1 MYCDTLTSG
10 LSCTCTIVHVHVHV
24 YCISLHVGVTRK
36 HEFGRSS
43 TSKKGLVRKASFNT
57 RPYLHQYEIQGTC
70 TVHTLYMYMYMYVY
84 IHSTCTCNT
93 FIHVHGIE
101 TN

>member
-1 MYCDTLTSG
+1 MYSDTLTSG
-10 LSCTCTIVHVHVHV
+10 LSYTCTCAIIHVHV
-24 YCISLHVGVTRK
+24 YCISLRVHVHLIIFIHIHVGVTRK

-70 TVHTLYMYMYMYVY
+70 TVHTLYIYM
-84 IHSTCTCNT
+84 
-93 FIHVHGIE
+93 
-101 TN
+101 

>member
-1 MYCDTLTSG
+1 MYVSG
-10 LSCTCTIVHVHVHV
+10 ISIVPMTHTVHVHV
-24 YCISLHVGVTRK
+24 YCISLHVHVHLIIFIHIHIGVTRK

-70 TVHTLYMYMYMYVY
+70 TVHTPYM
-84 IHSTCTCNT
+84 
-93 FIHVHGIE
+93 
-101 TN
+101 

>member
-1 MYCDTLTSG
+1 MYSDTLTSG
-10 LSCTCTIVHVHVHV
+10 LSYVHV
-24 YCISLHVGVTRK
+24 YCISLHVHVHLIIFIHIHIGVTRK

-70 TVHTLYMYMYMYVY
+70 TVQVCTYTLHV
-84 IHSTCTCNT
+84 
-93 FIHVHGIE
+93 IHVHGSE
-101 TN
+101 KN